1 MWGRLVNTA
10 NNYFNNMWSV
20 PTFSQFPRSFY
31 PYGNP
36 FPSPYQTRSRPA
48 STSLST
54 YSSSSSSPSSSSS
67 SSSGDVWESGI
78 RVPGFPYRYSGSTGS
93 PDVDSSESETTTTTS
108 PTTTAYRYTYNQETT
123 PAALFPTLIPSLQ
136 ELKIVN
142 AVENSR
148 TGEVERF
155 YNVIQNRVY
164 PYQNVYLTT
173 TRAPLLPY
181 AKSLNSENEYDEAI
195 SIVPT
200 AEDEKFQRFL
210 TTTNNEKLTTEGKKR
225 KSSTDGTWESML
237 VDHDTGDFSDSVIMK
252 PPPLPD
258 LVEMKQ
264 PEDEGFRRLRLRKW

>member
-93 PDVDSSESETTTTTS
+93 PDVDSSESETTTTVGRS
-108 PTTTAYRYTYNQETT
+108 KRGRSSKNI
-123 PAALFPTLIPSLQ
+123 FCCLI
-136 ELKIVN
+136 
-142 AVENSR
+142 
-148 TGEVERF
+148 
-155 YNVIQNRVY
+155 
-164 PYQNVYLTT
+164 LT
-173 TRAPLLPY
+173 
-181 AKSLNSENEYDEAI
+181 EQI
-195 SIVPT
+195 
-200 AEDEKFQRFL
+200 L
-210 TTTNNEKLTTEGKKR
+210 T
-225 KSSTDGTWESML
+225 
-237 VDHDTGDFSDSVIMK
+237 II
-252 PPPLPD
+252 
-258 LVEMKQ
+258 
-264 PEDEGFRRLRLRKW
+264 